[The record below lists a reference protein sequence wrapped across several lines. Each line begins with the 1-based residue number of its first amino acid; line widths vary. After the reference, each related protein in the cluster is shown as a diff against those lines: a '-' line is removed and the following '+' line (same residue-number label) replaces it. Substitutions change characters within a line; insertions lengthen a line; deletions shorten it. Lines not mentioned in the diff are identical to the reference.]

1 MTFNPQV
8 MRILVWINL
17 ISGVILTSSGAIF
30 TGLHTFGT
38 GTGEVVSAVL
48 GVAGVIQTISA
59 GILQL
64 QSVKAQA
71 ALISA
76 KAAHLSVLASTSQLK
91 DFVVPDS
98 LKAAA

>member
-8 MRILVWINL
+8 MKILVWINL
-17 ISGVILTSSGAIF
+17 VSGVILTSSGAIF

-38 GTGEVVSAVL
+38 GTGEVVSAIL

-71 ALISA
+71 ALIASHASA
-76 KAAHLSVLASTSQLK
+76 RSAGVTMDELK
-91 DFVVPDS
+91 S
-98 LKAAA
+98 LKLAA